1 VAGHPSTLITDKF
14 IPKSNTAANQNFTP
28 VFLAYAR
35 LYTFARM
42 MLIEPL
48 KALVLHKPHS
58 TLIGFR
64 LYAERVRDVIELAKY
79 VYNNDHTPDRGA
91 DRTIN

>member
-1 VAGHPSTLITDKF
+1 
-14 IPKSNTAANQNFTP
+14 
-28 VFLAYAR
+28 
-35 LYTFARM
+35 M